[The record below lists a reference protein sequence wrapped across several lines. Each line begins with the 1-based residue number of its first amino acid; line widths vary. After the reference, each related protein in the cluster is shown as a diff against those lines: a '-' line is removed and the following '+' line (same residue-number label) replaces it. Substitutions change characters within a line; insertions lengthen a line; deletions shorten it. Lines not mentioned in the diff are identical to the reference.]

1 MAQGIVAVA
10 HAPEGYAEGFAVF
23 FIRWHR
29 GLHLQRILHR
39 VGIDLSGI
47 CHTEVFYKTDMVTWL
62 FHGAN
67 LQAYLLHGGV
77 KIVQILPKL
86 LQCNISFM
94 KSSFCGSEGHG
105 REEDASRGEKKLG
118 QARAY
123 ADPNVLSVSI
133 W

>member
-1 MAQGIVAVA
+1 
-10 HAPEGYAEGFAVF
+10 
-23 FIRWHR
+23 
-29 GLHLQRILHR
+29 
-39 VGIDLSGI
+39 
-47 CHTEVFYKTDMVTWL
+47 MVTWL

-67 LQAYLLHGGV
+67 LRVYLLHVGV

-105 REEDASRGEKKLG
+105 REEDTSRGEKKLG